1 MADKKLEQVI
11 KVNDDN
17 KIEIVK
23 LEERISNHKKD
34 MDKIIAD
41 FKELGIDVDEGEMVL
56 ESSIE
61 EYDKLLA
68 EAKTK
73 LGIV

>member
-56 ESSIE
+56 ESYIE

-68 EAKTK
+68 EARTK

>member
-41 FKELGIDVDEGEMVL
+41 FKELGIDVDEGEIVL
-56 ESSIE
+56 ESYIE

-68 EAKTK
+68 EARTK